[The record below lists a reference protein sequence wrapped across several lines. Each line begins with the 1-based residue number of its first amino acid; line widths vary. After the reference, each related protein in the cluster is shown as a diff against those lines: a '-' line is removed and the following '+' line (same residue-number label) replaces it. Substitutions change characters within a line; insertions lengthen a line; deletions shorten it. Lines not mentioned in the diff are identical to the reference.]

1 MGYFKDI
8 DLNNDKEV
16 LKFLKEHD
24 THIINGDIIPYTCYS
39 NNIKIYNLDVDENI
53 KNFFY
58 ELLQIKNTS
67 YIASDIF
74 NDIAKDFDKQHDG
87 YQIEVVGRSGGHL
100 MLSYKNKFTYYK
112 QITAPKHLTKDKRI
126 ELAKVLMD
134 FDKACDNII
143 KSLASLADEYEI
155 KEDEI
160 TITNKV
166 KTLVLKE
173 ERKETQ
179 KCILKK

>member
-24 THIINGDIIPYTCYS
+24 THIINGDIIPYACYS
-39 NNIKIYNLDVDENI
+39 NNIKIYNLDVDENT
-53 KNFFY
+53 KDFFY
-58 ELLQIKNTS
+58 ELLQIKDGS
-67 YIASDIF
+67 YIVSDIF
-74 NDIAKDFDKQHDG
+74 NDIAKDFEKQHDG

-112 QITAPKHLTKDKRI
+112 QITAPKHLTKGERV

-160 TITNKV
+160 TIINKV
-166 KTLVLKE
+166 KTLMLKE
-173 ERKETQ
+173 E
-179 KCILKK
+179 

>member
-24 THIINGDIIPYTCYS
+24 THIINGDIIPYACYS
-39 NNIKIYNLDVDENI
+39 NNIKIYNLDVDENT
-53 KNFFY
+53 KDFFY
-58 ELLQIKNTS
+58 ELLQIKDAS

-74 NDIAKDFDKQHDG
+74 NDITKDFEKQHDG

-112 QITAPKHLTKDKRI
+112 QITAPKQLTKDKRVK
-126 ELAKVLMD
+126 LAKVLMD

-143 KSLASLADEYEI
+143 KGLASLTDKYEI
-155 KEDEI
+155 EENEI
-160 TITNKV
+160 TIIKKV

-173 ERKETQ
+173 E
-179 KCILKK
+179 

>member
-1 MGYFKDI
+1 M
-8 DLNNDKEV
+8 

-39 NNIKIYNLDVDENI
+39 NDIKIYNLDVDENI
-53 KNFFY
+53 KNSFY
-58 ELLQIKNTS
+58 KLLQIKDAS

-74 NDIAKDFDKQHDG
+74 NNIAKDFEKQHDG

-100 MLSYKNKFTYYK
+100 MLSYKNKLTYHK
-112 QITAPKHLTKDKRI
+112 QITAPKHLTKGERF
-126 ELAKVLMD
+126 ELAKVLIN
-134 FDKACDNII
+134 FDKTCDNII

-155 KEDEI
+155 KEDKIPI
-160 TITNKV
+160 TKKV

-173 ERKETQ
+173 ERKEITNVF
-179 KCILKK
+179 

>member
-24 THIINGDIIPYTCYS
+24 THIINGDIIPYACYS

-58 ELLQIKNTS
+58 KLLQIKDTS
-67 YIASDIF
+67 HIASDIF
-74 NDIAKDFDKQHDG
+74 NDIVKDFEKQHDG

-112 QITAPKHLTKDKRI
+112 QITAPKHLTKDKRV
-126 ELAKVLMD
+126 ELAKVLMN

-143 KSLASLADEYEI
+143 KNLASLDNKYEI

-160 TITNKV
+160 TIIKKV

-173 ERKETQ
+173 E
-179 KCILKK
+179 

>member
-39 NNIKIYNLDVDENI
+39 NNIKIYNLDVDE
-53 KNFFY
+53 KTKDFFY
-58 ELLQIKNTS
+58 ELLQIDDAL
-67 YIASDIF
+67 YIASNIF
-74 NDIAKDFDKQHDG
+74 NDIVKDFEKQHDG

-143 KSLASLADEYEI
+143 KSLASLADECEI

-160 TITNKV
+160 TIINKV

-173 ERKETQ
+173 ERKET
-179 KCILKK
+179 

>member
-1 MGYFKDI
+1 M
-8 DLNNDKEV
+8 LQ
-16 LKFLKEHD
+16 FLKEHD

-39 NNIKIYNLDVDENI
+39 NNIKIYNLDIDENI

-58 ELLQIKNTS
+58 KLLQIKDVS

-74 NDIAKDFDKQHDG
+74 NNIVKDFEKQHDG
-87 YQIEVVGRSGGHL
+87 YQIEVAGRSGGHL

-112 QITAPKHLTKDKRI
+112 QITAPKHLPKDKRI

-143 KSLASLADEYEI
+143 MSLASLADKYEI
-155 KEDEI
+155 KEE
-160 TITNKV
+160 
-166 KTLVLKE
+166 
-173 ERKETQ
+173 
-179 KCILKK
+179 